1 MGISIACMLHCL
13 ALPVVA
19 ALLPFGALG
28 SLAENHWHWLFVVL
42 ATPVSVLSAYRAHQ
56 AGAPQSFSVAVG
68 VGLGLLLCGVL
79 VHDHKLQV
87 ALTLA
92 GALTL
97 AAAHLYNLR
106 RLSGLR
112 PS

>member
-13 ALPVVA
+13 ALPVAA

-42 ATPVSVLSAYRAHQ
+42 AAPVSILAAYRAHQ
-56 AGAPQSFSVAVG
+56 AGAPQGFTVAVG

-79 VHDHKLQV
+79 VHGHLLQV